1 MEHVYSCVVV
11 TRNGAEPF
19 MYASDHRAR
28 SKANIDDAVLQYLF
42 EHDDI
47 SWCEVEKN
55 SIYRID

>member
-1 MEHVYSCVVV
+1 
-11 TRNGAEPF
+11 
-19 MYASDHRAR
+19 MYASDHKAR